1 MRPLYLV
8 VFLLPTGLLA
18 QYGGGNGRGDAA
30 ATYYLTQ
37 LPSSIFGG
45 GHGRGDVAVSYQPT
59 LLLSGIFSG
68 GSGRGDVAVSHQPS
82 PVASSIFSGGNGRGD
97 LAVSHQPTPVASSI
111 FSGGNG
117 RGDVAIYFTP
127 PSLTVSIAVR
137 GVLEGPYNS
146 TTGLMGDALRIF
158 QVIPFVEPYTS
169 MGYPHVGG
177 GGESVASSELATTGT
192 NAIVDWVVVEL
203 RSSATPAT
211 VLATRSALIQRDGD
225 VVATDG
231 ASPLVFDLLGGDYH
245 VALRHRNHL
254 GVMTQTPVALSAAPT
269 GVDFSLASIM
279 TYGTNA
285 RKSLSGTFP
294 VQALWAGDV
303 TFNKQLKYA
312 GSNNDRDPILVAIG
326 GTVPTNT
333 LSLVYRQEDITMN
346 GVVKY
351 AGSGND
357 RDILLQNIGGSIPTA
372 TRNAQLP

>member
-1 MRPLYLV
+1 MRSL
-8 VFLLPTGLLA
+8 LLA
-18 QYGGGNGRGDAA
+18 LLLFAEGVQAQFTGGSGRGDAAAVFGSTPITSGIFGGGNGRGDRAA
-30 ATYYLTQ
+30 SYQQASPVASNY
-37 LPSSIFGG
+37 GG
-45 GHGRGDVAVSYQPT
+45 GSGRGDGTALYQPMPIPMNMFMGGTGRGDVAVNF
-59 LLLSGIFSG
+59 I
-68 GSGRGDVAVSHQPS
+68 
-82 PVASSIFSGGNGRGD
+82 
-97 LAVSHQPTPVASSI
+97 
-111 FSGGNG
+111 
-117 RGDVAIYFTP
+117 P
-127 PSLTVSIAVR
+127 PSLNVMIAVHA
-137 GVLEGPYNS
+137 VLEGPYNNA
-146 TTGLMGDALRIF
+146 TGLMGDALRIF
-158 QVIPFVEPYTS
+158 QVIPANEPYTAL
-169 MGYPHVGG
+169 GYTHVGG
-177 GGESVASSELATTGT
+177 GGESVAPQVLETTLS

-254 GVMTQTPVALSAAPT
+254 GVMTQTPVALNASPT
-269 GVDFSLASIM
+269 GVDFSLASTM

-285 RKSLSGTFP
+285 RKSLTGTFP
-294 VQALWAGDV
+294 AQALWAGDV

-312 GSNNDRDPILVAIG
+312 GSSNDRDPILVAIG

-357 RDILLQNIGGSIPTA
+357 RDILLQNIGGSVPTA